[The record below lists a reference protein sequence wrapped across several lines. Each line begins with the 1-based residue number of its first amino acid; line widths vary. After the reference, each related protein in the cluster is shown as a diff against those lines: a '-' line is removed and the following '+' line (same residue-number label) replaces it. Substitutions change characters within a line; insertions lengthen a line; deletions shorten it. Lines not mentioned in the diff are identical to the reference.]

1 MFFDSKSLT
10 CNSSGDT
17 PFFSNVWMI
26 VGFVLCLIVVL
37 MIIIV
42 LAKYCWQ
49 FKTKDNKEH
58 AKRLKSNDNFNT
70 KKKIKSKKENKN
82 I

>member
-1 MFFDSKSLT
+1 MVFDQKKLT
-10 CNSSGDT
+10 CNSLGDL

-26 VGFVLCLIVVL
+26 VGFILCVVIVL

-42 LAKYCWQ
+42 LAKYCWH

-58 AKRLKSNDNFNT
+58 AKRLKSKDNLNG
-70 KKKIKSKKENKN
+70 KKKNKSKKEIKN